1 MQMIY
6 SPVYS
11 RLRYKTCDKTANLI
25 PCDYIKPDY
34 KSFALHP
41 IKTKLAYM
49 NRSRNT
55 ESNGGIFILI
65 PCTEPTIQTFKVIGR
80 RQPILWGPVE
90 QEF

>member
-1 MQMIY
+1 
-6 SPVYS
+6 
-11 RLRYKTCDKTANLI
+11 
-25 PCDYIKPDY
+25 
-34 KSFALHP
+34 
-41 IKTKLAYM
+41 M

-80 RQPILWGPVE
+80 RRPILWGPVE